1 MTLKRWLVGALT
13 LALTAGIA
21 LPLAAQQQTGAIT
34 GRATD
39 AQGGALPGVTVSIA
53 SPNLIGG
60 ARTAVTDEQG
70 VYRFT
75 LLPGGVYT
83 VTFNLTG
90 FTTLNVE
97 SITLGAGVTATVNG
111 KLEVGTLQESI
122 TVTSQTPTIDLESSK
137 VAVTWDQQKLDELP
151 YSRSLT
157 GLIGLIPG
165 LYATSLD
172 VGGSSFGT
180 GSGPA
185 ARTFGRAGGGVV
197 SYDGMIWDQ
206 TYGDFGTYEEAQITT
221 AAKGADAM
229 NPGLT
234 MNLVVKSGSNRFKG
248 LGAANYQSGDF
259 QSSNVTD
266 ELLAKGYAPG
276 SNKFTKLQDYYAEV
290 GGPIL
295 RDKLWFYASHRDA
308 SSGNLIP
315 GFVRLADRQ
324 QVEFYT
330 KLQDPTGKITYQITK
345 NNKLE
350 GMFQVGR
357 KWQPYRTASRYVPL
371 ESTQNQDS
379 WSLIGPS
386 FKWQSVLSN
395 RSTFEASLQRGGYW
409 WPDVPWDDGVRKTDL
424 ATNNG
429 PTRGAFLETDRTPR
443 RWQYGGTYAYF
454 AEIGGRNHELKT
466 GYLGWRNMVETLNI
480 GYPNQQQYRYR
491 SLPIDATNGTCNEAS
506 NYDGCFTRPDSVLVY
521 DYPNTTASGEWYNSA
536 YVNDRITVSN
546 KLTLNVGVRFD
557 RYSSF
562 LPEQGNP
569 GTGPFATKNIFEYKG
584 ENNYPIYQTLVPR
597 VSAVYDLTGQGR
609 LAVRGSYGRYVG
621 GSSGASASPGPGAE
635 DVNPNAIITRTYS
648 PWDGS
653 IPYVPVPANL
663 TTTSGGGTN
672 RTIDHDL
679 NGPYVDEYTA
689 GLDVGLNRTMTVQF
703 NYVHKRDGNANQSIN
718 EALPYESYTVVTN
731 GIDPGPDNT
740 TGTADDRT
748 LQVYSVPR
756 TWPTFGQLI
765 ERVVQAD
772 RKDRYHAFG
781 VTFNKQYANNWS
793 LLFSF
798 DTDYRDLSD
807 NAPRNPNEAL
817 HGPQDGGTGTGSYGN
832 RADSWNYAMRL
843 SGTYLL
849 PWDIT
854 FGSSL
859 LAQSG
864 DYFFREVQI
873 RDALGTNVAIR
884 VDAQAGRYEWT
895 KIWDNRLSKRI
906 KTFGSQTLEGEVNV
920 ANTLNLSTITAQ
932 NNRNGA
938 TYLQPTTILA
948 ARVFK
953 LGVRYRF

>member
-1 MTLKRWLVGALT
+1 MALI
-13 LALTAGIA
+13 AGFS

-75 LLPGGVYT
+75 LLPGGIYT

-90 FTTLNVE
+90 FTVLNVE
-97 SITLGAGVTATVNG
+97 GINLGAGVTATVNG

-122 TVTSQTPTIDLESSK
+122 TVTSQSPTIDLESSK

-185 ARTFGRAGGGVV
+185 ARTFGRSGGGVV

-234 MNLVVKSGSNRFKG
+234 MNLVVKSGSNKFKG
-248 LGAANYQSGDF
+248 LGSANYQSGDF
-259 QSSNVTD
+259 QSKNITP

-330 KLQDPTGKITYQITK
+330 KLQDPTGKLTYQLTK

-386 FKWQSVLSN
+386 FKWQSVLN
-395 RSTFEASLQRGGYW
+395 TRSTFDASLQRGGYW
-409 WPDVPWDDGVRKTDL
+409 WPDVPWDAGVRKTDL

-443 RWQYGGTYAYF
+443 RWQYGATYAYF
-454 AEIGGRNHELKT
+454 AELGGRNHELKS
-466 GYLGWRNMVETLNI
+466 GYLGWRNIVETDNL

-491 SLPIDATNGTCNEAS
+491 SVAGDPGCDEAH

-521 DYPNTTASGEWYNSA
+521 DYPNTTASGEWYSSG
-536 YVNDRITVSN
+536 YFNDRITVSKN
-546 KLTLNVGVRFD
+546 LTLNVGVRYD

-569 GTGPFATKNIFEYKG
+569 GTGPFATKNLFEYKG
-584 ENNYPIYQTLVPR
+584 ENNYPIYSTFVPR
-597 VSAVYDLTGQGR
+597 VSAVYDITGEGR
-609 LAVRGSYGRYVG
+609 VAVRGSYGRYVG
-621 GSSGASASPGPGAE
+621 GSSGASANPGPGA
-635 DVNPNAIITRTYS
+635 DDINPNAIITRTYS
-648 PWDGS
+648 NWDGT
-653 IPYVPVPANL
+653 IPYVPVASNL
-663 TTTSGGGTN
+663 TSTSGGTQQS
-672 RTIDHDL
+672 IDQNL
-679 NGPYVDEYTA
+679 KGPFVDEYTA
-689 GLDVGLNRTMTVQF
+689 GLDIGLNRTMTIQF
-703 NYVHKRDGNANQSIN
+703 NYVHKRDGNANTTLN
-718 EALPYESYTVVTN
+718 LALPFDAYTVATN
-731 GIDPGPDNT
+731 YVDPGPDNR
-740 TGTADDRT
+740 TGTADDGT
-748 LQVYSVPR
+748 VVLYSVPR
-756 TWPTFGQLI
+756 SYPTFGQNI
-765 ERVVQAD
+765 EHRVQATGNN
-772 RKDRYHAFG
+772 RYHAMG

-793 LLFSF
+793 FLFSL
-798 DTDYRDLSD
+798 DTDYRDLRD
-807 NAPRNPNEAL
+807 NAPRNPNEVRY
-817 HGPQDGGTGTGSYGN
+817 GPGTGTGTGSYQFA
-832 RADSWNYAMRL
+832 RPSWNYALRM

-849 PWDIT
+849 PWGVT
-854 FGSSL
+854 FASSL
-859 LAQSG
+859 NAQSG
-864 DYFFREVQI
+864 DYFFRELQV
-873 RDALGTNVAIR
+873 RDPNGTNVTVR
-884 VDAQAGRYEWT
+884 VNPQAGRYPWT
-895 KIWDNRLSKRI
+895 KVWDNRVSKRI
-906 KTFGSQTLEGEVNV
+906 KTFGSQSLEGELNV
-920 ANTLNLSTITAQ
+920 YNTLNLSTITAQ
-932 NNRNGA
+932 NNRIGG
-938 TYLQPTTILA
+938 TYLQPTTIIA

-953 LGVRYRF
+953 IGVKYRF